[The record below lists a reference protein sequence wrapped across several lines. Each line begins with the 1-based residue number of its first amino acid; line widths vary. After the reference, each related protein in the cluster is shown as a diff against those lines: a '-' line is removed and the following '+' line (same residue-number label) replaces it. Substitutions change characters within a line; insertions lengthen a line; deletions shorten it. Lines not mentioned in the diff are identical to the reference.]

1 MSRSQLLTIVIT
13 VVATACVLAATP
25 KRDIKSI
32 KNEQKAIASQV
43 KETNRALTDNKR
55 ETERNLNRLNNL
67 QHRMAE
73 SRNAIDASQTD
84 IDSIDKVI
92 DTYTDTLLSLTARL
106 DAMRTSYARALKR
119 QQLYP
124 DVNSPLAFIFSASS
138 VNEAYRRIRYLRQFD
153 AWRSRKTAE
162 LTGAANEV
170 AAARTSLQSA
180 RDERTLTL
188 NQLKNQRDILER
200 EQAATDSIVK
210 VLRKQGSGL
219 RAVLDEKQR
228 RAEALDR
235 ELDRLI
241 AEEQARAE
249 AERKRKEAQRK
260 EAERK
265 RKEAERKEA
274 ERKRKEAESKKEQ
287 SETTKA
293 TTAAGN
299 AAGTTTPPHSA
310 PAKTTAPAQTTA
322 PLDTEAEAERKL
334 TGSFVA
340 NKGKLLFPVAGRYR
354 IVRGYGLQNHP
365 ELKHVKTNNSGID
378 IEVAPGT
385 DARAIFAG
393 RVSAIFILPGYA
405 NIVMVRHGE
414 YISLYANLAS
424 VYVTKGQ
431 DVKAGQPLGR
441 ILTGSEEEGG
451 ATTFHFE
458 LRKERNKL
466 NPLEWVK

>member
-431 DVKAGQPLGR
+431 DVEAGQPLGR

>member
-13 VVATACVLAATP
+13 VVATACVFAATP

-138 VNEAYRRIRYLRQFD
+138 VNEAYRRMRYLRQFD

-293 TTAAGN
+293 TTATGN
-299 AAGTTTPPHSA
+299 ASGTTTPPQSA
-310 PAKTTAPAQTTA
+310 PAKTTVPAQTTA